1 MKIVFLCTLLVFL
14 SGCVFYP
21 KEAHYQG
28 MAAKCGHEMHTKKLT
43 LELSDA
49 QMRVSCGNAGR
60 GPASLGCVA
69 LLSFIPAASFVV
81 SGSIVLVG
89 NAIHWLEYES
99 QCTN

>member
-1 MKIVFLCTLLVFL
+1 MKLFSLLYLVIFL

-21 KEAHYQG
+21 KEAHRQD
-28 MAAKCGHEMHTKKLT
+28 MAANCSHKMQTKKLT

-49 QMRVSCGNAGR
+49 QMRVSCGNGR
-60 GPASLGCVA
+60 HGPATLGCVA

-99 QCTN
+99 RCDD